1 MLEDIEVFKHCKILI
16 VDDLAENHKVLGN
29 ILKDAGLN
37 CISALNGVQAMALVE
52 AKSPD
57 LILLDIQMPDMDGF
71 EVCKKLKSESFTM
84 NIPIIFLTA
93 KSDSKDVVEGL
104 RLGAV
109 DYISKPFNPDE
120 LIVRV
125 LTHLDLKLAKDKIE
139 SQNIELTS
147 SNEKIESYANELLEL
162 NEKLYETNVTKDK
175 FFSIIAH
182 DLRSPFS
189 GIIGVSEEILNNAEF
204 FDKDEIIKLVR
215 DINGSMTS
223 VYKLIGNLLD
233 WARVQTGKIEF
244 EPNEFNFYEIAFNNI
259 YILNP
264 KALEKNIT
272 IESKV
277 DQHFIFDFDYNM
289 LNTVVRNLISNAVKF
304 TNVGG
309 KIILSASFEVFDNT
323 EVVVIKVSDN
333 GVGISEDNIA
343 KLFRIDV
350 YHSTVGTAK
359 EKGTGIGLILCKE
372 FIEKHL
378 GSIEVESKF
387 KKGTVFT
394 VILPKHQKI
403 NKSNVNNLV

>member
-1 MLEDIEVFKHCKILI
+1 MLEDIDTFKHCKILI
-16 VDDLAENHKVLGN
+16 VDDLAENHKILGN

-71 EVCKKLKSESFTM
+71 EVCKKLKSESFSK

-93 KSDSKDVVEGL
+93 KSDKRDVVEGI

-139 SQNIELTS
+139 SQNIELKS
-147 SNEKIESYANELLEL
+147 SNEKIEMYANELLEL
-162 NEKLYETNVTKDK
+162 NEKLRETNVTKDK

-189 GIIGVSEEILNNAEF
+189 GIIGVSEEILNNAEY
-204 FDKDEIIKLVR
+204 FDKEEILKLVK
-215 DINGSMTS
+215 DINGSMQS

-244 EPNEFNFYEIAFNNI
+244 LPNEYNFYEIAYNNI
-259 YILNP
+259 YILNN
-264 KALEKNIT
+264 KALEKNIKL
-272 IESKV
+272 ECDV

-289 LNTVVRNLISNAVKF
+289 INTVVRNLISNAIKF
-304 TNVGG
+304 TNNKGLVR
-309 KIILSASFEVFDNT
+309 LSASYDVIDNRD
-323 EVVVIKVSDN
+323 VVIIKVYDN
-333 GVGISEDNIA
+333 GVGITQKNID

-350 YHSTVGTAK
+350 YHSTLGTAK

-378 GSIEVESKF
+378 GCIEIDSQENR
-387 KKGTVFT
+387 GTTFT
-394 VILPKHQKI
+394 VTLPKVQEKI
-403 NKSNVNNLV
+403 NNDI